1 MDKNR
6 IDIIAEALLNYSQA
20 DNEGIMVKV
29 SRQACDEAAEQLK
42 QMRDDLEFIAQWV
55 VDMDEG
61 KFMDANDCD
70 YLNGVD
76 EAKAHLRDLAP
87 L

>member
-6 IDIIAEALLNYSQA
+6 IDVISEALLSYSQA
-20 DNEGIMVKV
+20 DMEGIMVNV
-29 SRQACDEAAEQLK
+29 SRQACEEAAEQLK
-42 QMRDDLEFIAQWV
+42 QMRDDLEFLSQWV

-70 YLNGVD
+70 YFNGVD
-76 EAKAHLRDLAP
+76 EAKSHLLDLAP
-87 L
+87 

>member
-1 MDKNR
+1 MIDKNR

-29 SRQACDEAAEQLK
+29 SRQACHEAAKQLK
-42 QMRDDLEFIAQWV
+42 QMCDDLEYIAQWV

-61 KFMDANDCD
+61 KFTDANDGD
-70 YLNGVD
+70 YFDGVN
-76 EAKAHLRDLAP
+76 AAMTHLRDLAP
-87 L
+87 

>member
-6 IDIIAEALLNYSQA
+6 IDMITKALLSYSQA
-20 DNEGIMVKV
+20 DTEGLMVNV

-42 QMRDDLEFIAQWV
+42 QMRDDLEFLSQWV

-61 KFMDANDCD
+61 KFMDANDLD

-87 L
+87 